1 MITIREFGKED
12 TEGVIAFEKELRRQE
27 PDTYFSQRLAVF
39 GYELFHVGVCSLEL
53 FGLRLVKFFLCQ
65 ILYVCRLT
73 EEGIVKRDDVA
84 VRPVVCL

>member
-39 GYELFHVGVCSLEL
+39 GYELFHVGVVE
-53 FGLRLVKFFLCQ
+53 RLNVPPLIYTKLSAW
-65 ILYVCRLT
+65 I
-73 EEGIVKRDDVA
+73 
-84 VRPVVCL
+84 PSP